1 MSKDTTK
8 VINELKEKA
17 LQYHSHKQPG
27 KFATRILKPL
37 TSLEH
42 FGLSYTPGVA
52 EPCMAIHENPASA
65 YQFTSKGNVVAV
77 ISNGT
82 AVLGLGD
89 IGPLA
94 SKPVME
100 GKAILFKYLA
110 GIDSIDVEIDLKDTN
125 KIVEFIKAMVPTVG
139 GINLED
145 VAAPECFDIDK
156 AVHYELGIPF
166 FHDDQSG
173 TAVVVIAAV
182 GSALAYNKK
191 KLSDCK
197 IVVSGAGAAALACI
211 DLLVEIGADIKKF
224 HVFDSK
230 GLLHTGR
237 ELDRHKRKYAQ
248 PSDSSMREALNQA
261 DIFLGLSRGNV
272 LSKDDVAQM
281 VDDPI
286 LFAMANPI
294 PEILPTDAK
303 EVKPN
308 AIVGSGRSDFVN
320 QVNNVLCF
328 PFLFRGALDVKAK
341 TITLNMQLACA
352 QAIMQVAQSDPEFG
366 KDKVMPY
373 TFDPSLL
380 YIVPKAVAQAAIDDK
395 VAQSRLPDDYNDFLD
410 SLVYGSVI
418 DKSCCI
424 PAIGNDAAN
433 QLVKILKAHN
443 ITRVSDKKLFAL
455 SKEEILDRARD
466 VKSCVVVF
474 EDMDVGFNVESAIMT
489 KDLIKTLATAK
500 NNLLGLILDG
510 ELLFDSSNRIWH
522 AHKLSRGK
530 NERAE

>member
-1 MSKDTTK
+1 MSKNTTN
-8 VINELKEKA
+8 VINGLKEKA
-17 LQYHSHKQPG
+17 LQYHAGQRPG

-65 YQFTSKGNVVAV
+65 YEFTSKGNVVAV

-110 GIDSIDVEIDLKDTN
+110 GIDAIDVEIDLKDTN
-125 KIVEFIKAMVPTVG
+125 KIVEFVRAITPTVG

-145 VAAPECFDIDK
+145 VAAPACFDIDK
-156 AVHYELGIPF
+156 AVHDELGIPF

-173 TAVVVIAAV
+173 TAVVVIAAI

-191 KLSDCK
+191 RLSDCK

-237 ELDRHKRKYAQ
+237 ELDDHKRKYAQ
-248 PSDSSMREALNQA
+248 ASDDSMRGALCGA

-272 LSKDDVAQM
+272 LSKDDIAQM

-286 LFAMANPI
+286 IFAMANPV

-366 KDKVMPY
+366 QDKVMPY

-380 YIVPKAVAQAAIDDK
+380 YIVPKAVAQAAMGDK
-395 VAQSRLPDDYNDFLD
+395 VAQAQLPADYNDFLD
-410 SLVYGSVI
+410 SLVYGAML
-418 DKSCCI
+418 DKSCCV
-424 PAIGNDAAN
+424 PAIGNAAAN
-433 QLVKILKAHN
+433 ELVKILKAHN
-443 ITRVSDKKLFAL
+443 VTRASDKKLFVL
-455 SKEEILDRARD
+455 SREEILDRARD
-466 VKSCVVVF
+466 IKSCIIVF
-474 EDMDVGFNVESAIMT
+474 DDMDVGFNVDCAITT
-489 KDLIKTLATAK
+489 KDLTKTLTTTK
-500 NNLLGLILDG
+500 SNLLGLILDG

-522 AHKLSRGK
+522 AHRLSRGQ
-530 NERAE
+530 NDRA